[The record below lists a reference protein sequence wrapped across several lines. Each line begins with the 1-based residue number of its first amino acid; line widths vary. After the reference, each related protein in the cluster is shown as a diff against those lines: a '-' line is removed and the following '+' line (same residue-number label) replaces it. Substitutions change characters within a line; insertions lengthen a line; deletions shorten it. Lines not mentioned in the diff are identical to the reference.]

1 MFFLVLVNISFP
13 GQCQTPLSL
22 WTSRFITHPETCD
35 PVLLQLKSAGEFFL
49 APSFITKVP
58 VACQRLIGEVGSK
71 GDTIN
76 TKLWSDPHFFPIV
89 LCTRWSEKG
98 LYFGTQVPTGTFLT
112 FLVYSF
118 FRVLISVLRLN
129 YYNIWASGRVRYMYV
144 LPINS
149 RYIHKRLP
157 ALLGTPKY
165 PQYPQTQNP

>member
-1 MFFLVLVNISFP
+1 MLVNISFP

-112 FLVYSF
+112 FWVYSF